1 MATDY
6 VELALDEFVEAVFK
20 LIIDHH
26 HRRVT
31 ELDLT
36 LAQAQTLRVL
46 RRRALSTS
54 KLAAELRISAPAVTQ
69 LTDRLTRKSLIDRKA
84 VEGDRRM
91 VLLSLTARGE
101 GLVDGFRRNRNE
113 VFARALSHLDQHDRA
128 EVIDA
133 LKKIS
138 KALGAEALQPETV
151 GPSVAADAVRPPVRP
166 AEASNVSA
174 GARPA
179 PVTKR
184 IRMEWD

>member
-1 MATDY
+1 MAMES
-6 VELALDEFVEAVFK
+6 VELALDEFVEVVFR

-36 LAQAQTLRVL
+36 LAQAQTLRIL
-46 RRRALSTS
+46 RREALSTS

-69 LTDRLTRKSLIDRKA
+69 LTDRLTRKSLIDRTA

-91 VLLSLTARGE
+91 VLLSLTVRGQS
-101 GLVDGFRRNRNE
+101 LVDGIRRNRNE
-113 VFARALSHLDQHDRA
+113 VFARALSHLDYGDRV
-128 EVIDA
+128 EVVDA

-138 KALGAEALQPETV
+138 AALGAEASRPEAAE
-151 GPSVAADAVRPPVRP
+151 PSVAGAAPRPPVRQS
-166 AEASNVSA
+166 EASNVSA

-179 PVTKR
+179 PVAKR